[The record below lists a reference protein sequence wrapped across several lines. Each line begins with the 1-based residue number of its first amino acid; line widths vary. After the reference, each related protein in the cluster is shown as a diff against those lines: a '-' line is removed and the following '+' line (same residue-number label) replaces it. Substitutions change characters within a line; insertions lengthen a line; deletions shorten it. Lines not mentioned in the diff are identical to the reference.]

1 MVGAHPLRR
10 CPGGDPFLVGR
21 ASGYRGSG
29 DSSVWTRLCRHAHSA
44 ANPASKSRTGT
55 GQAGR
60 PARLTPTAR
69 LIHYRTKM
77 PLERHPR
84 VRISGVSRA
93 ALSFGSPL
101 RKIAS
106 DVLTT

>member
-1 MVGAHPLRR
+1 MRHLWGAHPLRP

-29 DSSVWTRLCRHAHSA
+29 DSGVWTRLCRHAHSA

-69 LIHYRTKM
+69 LIHYRMKM
-77 PLERHPR
+77 PLYDPSHPPRPPLRPNPRHIR
-84 VRISGVSRA
+84 VR
-93 ALSFGSPL
+93 
-101 RKIAS
+101 
-106 DVLTT
+106 